1 MTFTYLIVHQ
11 VQMSYSYFHQSI
23 IEFMSIYILFCNK
36 NRLQSKEFCNRGRG
50 LSAAICKLWGCPQ
63 LRAAYKYSVD
73 RQCLVDPYPFTAIK
87 RVWIDQDVIDGP
99 HCMPRTRFIRDK
111 HTQIVFLITESG
123 YIFIQLCNS
132 YLQKWGRRKGEQCR
146 FSERVIGRKK
156 GRRDI
161 KDLFCLVF
169 CAQFDDFFYAKS
181 SVDSLKWHT

>member
-1 MTFTYLIVHQ
+1 MCKS
-11 VQMSYSYFHQSI
+11 VQQ
-23 IEFMSIYILFCNK
+23 
-36 NRLQSKEFCNRGRG
+36 
-50 LSAAICKLWGCPQ
+50 KLG
-63 LRAAYKYSVD
+63 
-73 RQCLVDPYPFTAIK
+73 
-87 RVWIDQDVIDGP
+87 
-99 HCMPRTRFIRDK
+99 
-111 HTQIVFLITESG
+111 HTKIVFLITESG

-146 FSERVIGRKK
+146 FSERVVGRKK

>member
-1 MTFTYLIVHQ
+1 MARKMARNGCKTAGHLSVYLFLRHPLCGEQ
-11 VQMSYSYFHQSI
+11 VS
-23 IEFMSIYILFCNK
+23 
-36 NRLQSKEFCNRGRG
+36 SKTN
-50 LSAAICKLWGCPQ
+50 
-63 LRAAYKYSVD
+63 
-73 RQCLVDPYPFTAIK
+73 
-87 RVWIDQDVIDGP
+87 
-99 HCMPRTRFIRDK
+99 
-111 HTQIVFLITESG
+111 TQIIFLITESG

-146 FSERVIGRKK
+146 FSERVVGRKK

>member
-1 MTFTYLIVHQ
+1 MQVYTRPKKNLLGSSLAFTLKMCES
-11 VQMSYSYFHQSI
+11 VQQ
-23 IEFMSIYILFCNK
+23 
-36 NRLQSKEFCNRGRG
+36 
-50 LSAAICKLWGCPQ
+50 KLG
-63 LRAAYKYSVD
+63 
-73 RQCLVDPYPFTAIK
+73 
-87 RVWIDQDVIDGP
+87 
-99 HCMPRTRFIRDK
+99 
-111 HTQIVFLITESG
+111 HTKIVFLITESG

-146 FSERVIGRKK
+146 FSERVVGRKK